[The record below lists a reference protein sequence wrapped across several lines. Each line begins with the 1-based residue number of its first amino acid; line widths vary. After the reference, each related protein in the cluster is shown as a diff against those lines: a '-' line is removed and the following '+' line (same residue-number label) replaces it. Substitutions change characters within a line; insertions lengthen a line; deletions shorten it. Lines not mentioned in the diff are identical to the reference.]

1 MGPGNNITYLFQHVA
16 DVIGKQTDQLLQK
29 EVGIGLSQ
37 YRILMVLE
45 WNPRVTQNAI
55 ALSLGQTE
63 ASISRQIKVLEK
75 SGLLAT
81 KPDPLNR
88 RKHIATPTPKGAQAT
103 EAASTLLRRS
113 TGAEFGALDEASL
126 NGLYDTLHRLHKNIC
141 RQGKTG
147 ACNHQL
153 GF

>member
-16 DVIGKQTDQLLQK
+16 EVIAKQTDLLLQN
-29 EVGIGLSQ
+29 ELGIGLSQ

-45 WNPRVTQNAI
+45 WNPRVTQHAI
-55 ALSLGQTE
+55 AQSLGQTE
-63 ASISRQIKVLEK
+63 ASISRQIKVLEEQ
-75 SGLLAT
+75 GLLAT
-81 KPDPLNR
+81 KLDPINK

-103 EAASTLLRRS
+103 EAASLLLRRN
-113 TGAEFGALDEASL
+113 TGAEFGALDETRLDA
-126 NGLYDTLHRLHKNIC
+126 LYDSLHRLHKSIC
-141 RQGKTG
+141 RPGRQG